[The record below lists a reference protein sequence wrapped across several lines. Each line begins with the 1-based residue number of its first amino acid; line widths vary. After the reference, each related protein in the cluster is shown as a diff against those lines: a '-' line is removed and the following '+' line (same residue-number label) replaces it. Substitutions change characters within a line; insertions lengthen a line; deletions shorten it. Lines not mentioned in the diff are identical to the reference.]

1 MKSPR
6 SGDLTILS
14 IRVPHKCLEVLQLV
28 ARTDERGGGRV
39 DHDHVRKAGDDDEVA
54 VFRLRDRG
62 VDDDGVGDVA
72 QLFAQGKVDVMSP
85 DAACR
90 H

>member
-1 MKSPR
+1 MPPLMR
-6 SGDLTILS
+6 FTESGVTVYS
-14 IRVPHKCLEVLQLV
+14 ETSTP
-28 ARTDERGGGRV
+28 
-39 DHDHVRKAGDDDEVA
+39 
-54 VFRLRDRG
+54 
-62 VDDDGVGDVA
+62 GVGDVA

>member
-6 SGDLTILS
+6 NGDLTILS

-62 VDDDGVGDVA
+62 VDDNGVCMEELLYASG
-72 QLFAQGKVDVMSP
+72 S
-85 DAACR
+85 
-90 H
+90 